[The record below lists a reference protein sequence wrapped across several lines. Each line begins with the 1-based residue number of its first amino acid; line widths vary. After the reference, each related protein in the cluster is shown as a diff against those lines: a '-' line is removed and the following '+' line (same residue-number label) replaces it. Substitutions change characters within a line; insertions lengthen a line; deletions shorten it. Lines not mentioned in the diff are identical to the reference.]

1 MSELRVI
8 SLGWGVQSFT
18 LAAMV
23 ALGEL
28 EPIDA
33 AIHSDT
39 GYESQLTYE
48 FAERWTP
55 WLESHGVRVVT
66 VHGTNGTVEELFVKS
81 AKTGLQFLRI
91 PAYSEKDGV
100 GSISARQCTS
110 SWKIYPMRRWI
121 AANRN
126 KQPVERW
133 IGISLD
139 EIERARSADVKY
151 ITHRFPLIE
160 KRMTRVACQLWLEK
174 HGIEVPPKSACV
186 FCPYHNKASWIKTKA
201 VPEDW
206 RRAVEVDEYIRNYEQ
221 GRKTYLSNRLV
232 PLTELDLSTPEE
244 NGQMSFFD
252 CSGTCWL

>member
-1 MSELRVI
+1 MSDKFKVI

-55 WLESHGVRVVT
+55 WLESHGVKVVT
-66 VHGTNGTVEELFVKS
+66 VNGTNGDYSKIYNYS
-81 AKTGLQFLRI
+81 PNGKFLKI
-91 PAYSEKDGV
+91 PAF
-100 GSISARQCTS
+100 SISREGKSQIGMRQCTS
-110 SWKIYPMRRWI
+110 SWKIYPMRRWV

-126 KQPVERW
+126 KQPVEQW

-139 EIERARSADVKY
+139 EIERARSSDVKY

-160 KRMTRVACQLWLEK
+160 KRMTRIACMLWLERN
-174 HGIEVPPKSACV
+174 GIEVPPKSACV
-186 FCPYHNKASWIKTKA
+186 FCPYHSPDQWRQTKS
-201 VPEDW
+201 VPADW
-206 RRAVEVDEYIRNYEQ
+206 KRAVEVDELIRHAEN
-221 GRKTYLSNRLV
+221 GIPKFLNAKCV
-232 PLTELDLSTPEE
+232 PITELNLSTPEE
-244 NGQMSFFD
+244 NGQMNFFD

>member
-1 MSELRVI
+1 VRVI

-55 WLESHGVRVVT
+55 WLEEHGVKVVT
-66 VHGTNGTVEELFVKS
+66 VKPEETPDKLFVKR
-81 AKTGLQFLRI
+81 ADGRLFVKI
-91 PAYSEKDGV
+91 PAFVISEDG
-100 GSISARQCTS
+100 SSAITSRQCTT
-110 SWKIYPMRRWI
+110 SWKLVPQRRWI
-121 AANRN
+121 SSHRN
-126 KQPVERW
+126 KERVEQW

-139 EIERARSADVKY
+139 EMERMRYSDVKY
-151 ITHRFPLIE
+151 ITNRYPLFE
-160 KRMTRVACQLWLEK
+160 KRITRVACQLWLERN
-174 HGIEVPPKSACV
+174 GIEVPPKSACV
-186 FCPYHNKASWIKTKA
+186 FCPYHNKAAWMKTKA

-206 RRAVEVDEYIRNYEQ
+206 ARVVEMDEKIRDYDPPS
-221 GRKTYLSNRLV
+221 KHYLTNKLV
-232 PLTELDLSTPEE
+232 PIADLDLSTPEE
-244 NGQMSFFD
+244 NGQMNFFD